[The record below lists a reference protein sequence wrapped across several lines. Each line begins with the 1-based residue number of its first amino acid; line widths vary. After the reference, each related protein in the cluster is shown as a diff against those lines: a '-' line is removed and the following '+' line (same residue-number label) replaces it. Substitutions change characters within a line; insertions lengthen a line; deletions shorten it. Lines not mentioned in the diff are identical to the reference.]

1 MEYSL
6 ELLQSKT
13 GDFIN
18 ELENSKSLHFMALV
32 LSEQVL
38 GYSKNF
44 KLTHSSLIEETNS
57 GLSCARVVFSYLNSI
72 NIIVVISKPCSEYP
86 KMINVFATKSGYDL
100 SDFKLATNDIAEAV
114 NKIIKCTENRNE

>member
-18 ELENSKSLHFMALV
+18 ELENSKGLHFMALI
-32 LSEQVL
+32 LAEQVL
-38 GYSKNF
+38 GHSKNF
-44 KLTHSSLIEETNS
+44 KLTHSSLIEETIN
-57 GLSCARVVFSYLNSI
+57 GLSCARVVFSYLDNI
-72 NIIVVISKPCSEYP
+72 NIIVIISKPCSEYP
-86 KMINVFATKSGYDL
+86 KMINVFATKNGYDL
-100 SDFKLATNDIAEAV
+100 NDFKLVTNDMAEAI